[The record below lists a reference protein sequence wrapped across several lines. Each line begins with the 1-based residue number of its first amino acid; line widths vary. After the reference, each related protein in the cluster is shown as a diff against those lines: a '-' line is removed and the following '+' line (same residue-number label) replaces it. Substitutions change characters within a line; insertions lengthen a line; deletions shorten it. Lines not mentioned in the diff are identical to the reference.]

1 MEYAGRDATAGFEG
15 ANHSLD
21 AMKIRQEYYIG
32 EVQQKS
38 SMMMV
43 IVALVIV
50 IVGVVSYFAIL

>member
-15 ANHSLD
+15 TNHSLD

-38 SMMMV
+38 SMAMV
-43 IVALVIV
+43 IIALVI
-50 IVGVVSYFAIL
+50 AILGAVLYFGIL